1 MRIEE
6 LEKRLQQ
13 GIGLVK
19 LHFPLM
25 TALIVETRV
34 SLDMRVATA
43 CVFPSGRILV
53 SPHFISDMEPLE
65 IAYLIA
71 HEIFH
76 LYYQSF
82 ERGKDF
88 QEHKLVNV
96 AHDFIINGEL
106 TNALGISPPKGGL
119 DWKEIM
125 PVLYKAYYD
134 DYINT
139 EVKDI
144 EEYNMEEL
152 LALLKEYREHRND
165 ILQYYPQKGQQENIP
180 EPTPSS
186 LSSPWDELD
195 RLGLSSADPLL
206 PAPDEVPPP
215 PSDPDEVPSPTPEQ
229 EEQMR
234 KLREKRDFLDELV
247 AEDVRSSEEE
257 QALFPGESLS
267 EVMKRTHKVQEG
279 LRCAAAVKV
288 ALDRSAI
295 LVGVTGDSREKGD
308 EAGDDSWEIGI
319 LRGDYHTP
327 WELALQKWFDEAA
340 PRTRSWAHASRRQGD
355 REDLILP
362 GHAREGWTLHIVLD
376 TSGSME
382 CDLPRMLGAIEHF
395 GRGADVSQVHILQ
408 VDTDITDDDFIELDD
423 LAHFQATGGGGSDMS
438 PAMERL
444 AQDPAVQHVLVLTD
458 GWVDYP
464 SSVPYDVVWV
474 VPPECADFSPSYG
487 RVISIERN

>member
-1 MRIEE
+1 MRKEE

-152 LALLKEYREHRND
+152 LALLKEYREHRNE
-165 ILQYYPQKGQQENIP
+165 LLRYYPHEKQQENISEP
-180 EPTPSS
+180 EPDPSS

-195 RLGLSSADPLL
+195 KLGLSSADPL
-206 PAPDEVPPP
+206 PPDPGEIPP
-215 PSDPDEVPSPTPEQ
+215 PTPEQ
-229 EEQMR
+229 QEQMR

-247 AEDVRSSEEE
+247 AEDVRSSEDE
-257 QALFPGESLS
+257 QALFPEESLI

-279 LRCAAAVKV
+279 LRRAAAVKV
-288 ALDRSAI
+288 ALDRSNLLGEVMAEAR
-295 LVGVTGDSREKGD
+295 GQGD
-308 EAGDDSWEIGI
+308 EAGDDSWETGI

-340 PRTRSWAHASRRQGD
+340 PRTRTWAHASRRQGD
-355 REDLILP
+355 RKDICLP

-376 TSGSME
+376 TSGSMMY
-382 CDLPRMLGAIEHF
+382 DLPKMLGAIEHF
-395 GRGADVSQVHILQ
+395 GRGADVAQVHILQ
-408 VDTDITDDDFIELDD
+408 VDTEVTDDDFIELDD

-474 VPPECADFSPSYG
+474 VPPEYADFTPSYG